1 MHRDIKQSYS
11 FLFLFQFKSLPSSIS
26 LYYNSIDSNKSYF
39 PQSGE
44 FCIAKSPTA
53 SNWYRA
59 RIIRLV
65 GKHLLE

>member
-1 MHRDIKQSYS
+1 MI
-11 FLFLFQFKSLPSSIS
+11 FFFLFQFKSLSSLIS

-44 FCIAKSPTA
+44 FCVAKSPTD

-65 GKHLLE
+65 GTNLSELVI